1 MNFTLASSMFL
12 LYSGFYKCVNIM
24 LQFRFATKGDAALMI
39 TGMLCAI
46 IHGCAMQLL
55 IIIFGDMIDSFVI
68 NEKDIPV
75 NFTALG
81 MTQEYAKDHPNEFG

>member
-1 MNFTLASSMFL
+1 
-12 LYSGFYKCVNIM
+12 M

-46 IHGCAMQLL
+46 IHGSAMLLL
-55 IIIFGDMIDSFVI
+55 IIIFGDMIDSFVT

-75 NFTALG
+75 NCTAFG
-81 MTQEYAKDHPNEFG
+81 MTEENAKGHPIEFK